1 MDNIF
6 NKHKIIL
13 FCRAN
18 EALKTP
24 LYANAGES
32 AGFALYQ
39 GQKRDVVK
47 SIPEGRGVFSLE
59 RGGEY

>member
-1 MDNIF
+1 MSSEPYNITGSLESREKNHNTMDNIF

-24 LYANAGES
+24 LYVNAGES
-32 AGFALYQ
+32 AGFAL
-39 GQKRDVVK
+39 
-47 SIPEGRGVFSLE
+47 
-59 RGGEY
+59 